1 MNTAMVAL
9 LQAAPTTALASLW
22 GISPSAVRAR
32 KKGEQPL
39 TIKQAGLLAQMH
51 GMNLEHILA
60 L

>member
-1 MNTAMVAL
+1 MIAL
-9 LQAAPTTALASLW
+9 LKATPTTSLSLLW
-22 GISPSAVRAR
+22 GMSQSAVRAR

-39 TIKQAGLLAQMH
+39 TIKEAGLLAQMH

>member
-1 MNTAMVAL
+1 MNPSMIAL
-9 LQAAPTTALASLW
+9 LKSTPTASLSMLW
-22 GISPSAVRAR
+22 GMSQSAVRAR

-39 TIKQAGLLAQMH
+39 TIREAGLLAQMH

>member
-1 MNTAMVAL
+1 MNEPMIAI
-9 LQAAPTTALASLW
+9 LQSTPTNSLAELW
-22 GISPSAVRAR
+22 GMSPGAVRAR

-39 TIKQAGLLAQMH
+39 TVKQAGLLAQMH

>member
-1 MNTAMVAL
+1 MNSAMIAL
-9 LQAAPTTALASLW
+9 LQSTPTISLAALWDMSL
-22 GISPSAVRAR
+22 SAVRAR

-39 TIKQAGLLAQMH
+39 TVKQAGLLAKMH

>member
-1 MNTAMVAL
+1 MNPPMIAL
-9 LQAAPTTALASLW
+9 LKATPTTSLSLLW
-22 GISPSAVRAR
+22 GMSQSAVRAR

-39 TIKQAGLLAQMH
+39 TIKEAGLLAQMH